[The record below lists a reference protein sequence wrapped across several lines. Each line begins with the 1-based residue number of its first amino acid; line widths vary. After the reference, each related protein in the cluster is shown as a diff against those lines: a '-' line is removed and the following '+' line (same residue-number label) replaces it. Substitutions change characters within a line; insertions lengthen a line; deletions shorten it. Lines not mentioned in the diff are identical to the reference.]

1 MSFLLTMMKQ
11 AVVAIIKIL
20 HPQNTKRG
28 YKYIIIIML
37 MLIITIEITKINGN
51 SRMDL
56 NTNRAQTEI
65 KSSNDSRSGNR
76 KKEIISCCPILSI
89 SFNLES
95 KGVEELLFCVV

>member
-56 NTNRAQTEI
+56 NTNRAQTELYQVRC
-65 KSSNDSRSGNR
+65 SS
-76 KKEIISCCPILSI
+76 
-89 SFNLES
+89 
-95 KGVEELLFCVV
+95 EENNVGDDMEGGI